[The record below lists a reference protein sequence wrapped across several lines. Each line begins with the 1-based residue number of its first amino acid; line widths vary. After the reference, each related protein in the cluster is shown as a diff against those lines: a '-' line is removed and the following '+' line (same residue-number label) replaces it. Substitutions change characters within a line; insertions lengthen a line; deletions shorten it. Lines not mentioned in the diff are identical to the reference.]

1 MKELSALNR
10 QLLNYGG
17 RESAQFCG
25 RLVSIM
31 LYSGLFPYQEEQ
43 LIRILIT
50 CSITNTGRIKGNNF
64 RLIRELCPRL
74 MDFIPTNYWKTK
86 DIPFALFFDKILKS
100 TGV

>member
-1 MKELSALNR
+1 MQNIISLKHRLV
-10 QLLNYGG
+10 NYGG

-25 RLVSIM
+25 KLVSIM
-31 LYSGLFPYQEEQ
+31 LYSGLGDYEAEE
-43 LIRILIT
+43 LVATIYT
-50 CSITNTGRIKGNNF
+50 CVSFDRVAGNNF